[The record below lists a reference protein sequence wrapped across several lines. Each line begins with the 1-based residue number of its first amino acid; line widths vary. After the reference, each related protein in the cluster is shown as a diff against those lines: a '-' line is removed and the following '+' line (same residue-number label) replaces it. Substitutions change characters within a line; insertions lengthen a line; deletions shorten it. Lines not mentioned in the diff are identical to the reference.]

1 MEVTGIEG
9 NYRITCERILRL
21 IRQNRYSILAV
32 LEAFVYD
39 PVLNWFKIPDTN
51 NMKGRQDDPIG
62 RNAEQKAHD
71 LLKQRSREAIDRVK
85 IKLNGYDFVPQQHIY
100 TLMMDGQMQEM
111 DIRTHVERLIEQATL
126 AENLCQCYIGF
137 CPFW

>member
-51 NMKGRQDDPIG
+51 ASKGRQDDPMG

-85 IKLNGYDFVPQQHIY
+85 IKLNGYDFLPQQHIY
-100 TLMMDGQMQEM
+100 SFMIDGGMQEM
-111 DIRTHVERLIEQATL
+111 DIRTHVDRLIEQATL